1 MSLPRTRTIMTDNKQ
16 IAAKDKLEINELL
29 ARAAYGYD
37 HPDINMLEKC
47 FSENASFSLRIA
59 KGDLVGPFQPRSAVM
74 KLMTDSLKQQTDKRR
89 HVISNIFYETSDG
102 YTTDSGGAI
111 QVISNLTLLATEN
124 NQINIISAGVYSD
137 TVARADGEWK
147 IVKRHLDLDKAY

>member
-1 MSLPRTRTIMTDNKQ
+1 MTDNKK

-37 HPDINMLEKC
+37 HPDISMLKKC

-59 KGDLVGPFQPRSAVM
+59 NGDLVGPFQPRSAVM
-74 KLMTDSLKQQTDKRR
+74 KLMTDSMRQQIDKRR
-89 HVISNIFYETSDG
+89 HVISNIFYETSDDEA
-102 YTTDSGGAI
+102 TDSGGAI

-124 NQINIISAGVYSD
+124 DQLNIISAGIYSD
-137 TVARADGEWK
+137 TVARANGEWQ